1 MEIVGVQ
8 IPPPAPPSFEF
19 GKHRPAFMQVT
30 ETNAEGLKREFRVV
44 VPAGELEEKV
54 TSRLG
59 DIGRTIQLRGFRPGK
74 VPMQILRQRFGNSV
88 RGEVLE
94 STLQDTSADAI
105 RERNL
110 RPALPPRVDIVSFSE
125 GTDLEYKMFLEVLP
139 DIPEPSFADLDIE
152 RLVVE
157 VPDEDVDRAVERI
170 AEQQRKTEVAERPA
184 ESGDIIV
191 VDIEGRSGEQE
202 IPGASGKDRQIVLGS
217 ADFIPG
223 FEEQLIGASAGEHR
237 TVRVTFPEDYGVPDF
252 AGKEAVFEVDV
263 KEVRQ
268 RLPLIIDDEL
278 GRAVGLEN
286 LAELRQ
292 EVRQQMQRDYEGA
305 SRLRLKRSLLDKL
318 AQNYDFAVP
327 PGMVELE
334 FESIWRQYE
343 EEKARAAQPEAAS
356 SEAGEGS
363 RGQTASAG
371 RLETANGEAAN
382 EAGLSGPAPEP
393 ESEVGADAAPSS
405 EERAD
410 KIEDE
415 ETLKADYR
423 RIAERRVRLGL
434 LLAAVG
440 RSNNITV
447 TQDELNQAITREAR
461 PHAGYQRQVL
471 DFYRQNPEAVAN
483 LRAPIFEDKVVDF
496 IVELAKV
503 EERKISP
510 QDLLSLPDSDA
521 DGRDADR
528 PDAGGPGASGPD
540 ARGPDASGPDASGPD
555 ASGPDASGPDAS
567 GPEASGP
574 AASGPDAREA

>member
-1 MEIVGVQ
+1 
-8 IPPPAPPSFEF
+8 
-19 GKHRPAFMQVT
+19 MQVT

-110 RPALPPRVDIVSFSE
+110 RPALPPKVDIVSFSE
-125 GTDLEYKMFLEVLP
+125 GTDLEYKMSLEVLP

-217 ADFIPG
+217 AGFIPG

-268 RLPLIIDDEL
+268 RLPLVIDDEL
-278 GRAVGLEN
+278 GKAVGLEN

-343 EEKARAAQPEAAS
+343 DEKARAAQPEAAS
-356 SEAGEGS
+356 SEAASDAGEGS
-363 RGQTASAG
+363 RGQRASAG
-371 RLETANGEAAN
+371 SPETATGEADN

-405 EERAD
+405 EEQAD
-410 KIEDE
+410 KTEDE

-434 LLAAVG
+434 LLAEVG

-461 PHAGYQRQVL
+461 RHPGYERQVL

-521 DGRDADR
+521 DGPDADG
-528 PDAGGPGASGPD
+528 PDAGGPGASGPQ
-540 ARGPDASGPDASGPD
+540 ASGPDASEP
-555 ASGPDASGPDAS
+555 A
-567 GPEASGP
+567 PE
-574 AASGPDAREA
+574 

>member
-110 RPALPPRVDIVSFSE
+110 RPALPPKVDIVSFSE
-125 GTDLEYKMFLEVLP
+125 GTDLEYKMSLEVLP

-217 ADFIPG
+217 AGFIPG

-252 AGKEAVFEVDV
+252 AGKDAVFEVDV

-268 RLPLIIDDEL
+268 RLPLVIDDEL
-278 GRAVGLEN
+278 GKAVGLES

-356 SEAGEGS
+356 SEAASDAGEGS
-363 RGQTASAG
+363 RGQRDSAG
-371 RLETANGEAAN
+371 SPETATAAADN
-382 EAGLSGPAPEP
+382 EARRLCPAPEP

-405 EERAD
+405 EEQAD
-410 KIEDE
+410 KTEDE
-415 ETLKADYR
+415 ETLKAAYR

-434 LLAAVG
+434 LLAEVG

-461 PHAGYQRQVL
+461 RHPGYERQVL
-471 DFYRQNPEAVAN
+471 DFYRQNPGAVAN

-521 DGRDADR
+521 DG
-528 PDAGGPGASGPD
+528 PGASGPQ
-540 ARGPDASGPDASGPD
+540 ASGPDTRESAS
-555 ASGPDASGPDAS
+555 
-567 GPEASGP
+567 E
-574 AASGPDAREA
+574 

>member
-1 MEIVGVQ
+1 
-8 IPPPAPPSFEF
+8 
-19 GKHRPAFMQVT
+19 MQVT

-110 RPALPPRVDIVSFSE
+110 RPALPPKVDIVSFSE
-125 GTDLEYKMFLEVLP
+125 GTDLEYKMSLEVLP

-217 ADFIPG
+217 AGFIPG

-237 TVRVTFPEDYGVPDF
+237 TVHVTFPEDYGVPDF

-268 RLPLIIDDEL
+268 RLPLVIDDEL
-278 GRAVGLEN
+278 GKVVGLEN

-343 EEKARAAQPEAAS
+343 DEKARAAQPEAAS
-356 SEAGEGS
+356 SEAASDAGEGS
-363 RGQTASAG
+363 RGQRASAG
-371 RLETANGEAAN
+371 SPETATGEADN

-405 EERAD
+405 EEQAD
-410 KIEDE
+410 KTEDE

-434 LLAAVG
+434 LLAEVG

-461 PHAGYQRQVL
+461 RHPGYERQVL
-471 DFYRQNPEAVAN
+471 DFYRQNPEAAAN

-510 QDLLSLPDSDA
+510 QDLLSLPD
-521 DGRDADR
+521 
-528 PDAGGPGASGPD
+528 PDANG
-540 ARGPDASGPDASGPD
+540 DASGPDASGRD
-555 ASGPDASGPDAS
+555 TGGRDTGGRDTGGRDTGGRDTGGRDTGGPDASEPA
-567 GPEASGP
+567 PE
-574 AASGPDAREA
+574 